1 MNILL
6 IDTGDEEITSVK
18 REFEILGNQC
28 KIITKEYKPINPFV
42 DDWKKNT
49 YEDLDLGEYDIVF
62 TTTYLPGLAK
72 RCAEYQKYYF
82 AWVLHMPCIGL
93 YSDTVVL
100 PTNRIFCLD
109 MNQAS
114 LFQGSGIQ
122 TVFYLPYAVDVT
134 DSDSENRTGVAVI
147 TELDIAERHGVYGV
161 LANTKDSTK
170 GYLDGMAA
178 AQMAI
183 YPDLILPKLPAY
195 VMDDIAQNLQTVELT
210 NNMATTDWII
220 REYLL
225 LDMITARER
234 LVECSEITRYDNITF
249 YINSKITT
257 EGIKQEKSP
266 GNSAKKQIEIY
277 SQHAMALSMPKRAY
291 YNCLY
296 KETLKIMAG
305 GAMALSPYSAEL
317 AESFVQGQ
325 NILMYTNDN
334 EFKYNMHAYSQDEAK
349 CIEIG
354 KRGQEAVR
362 NEHNFAVRVRDMLST
377 I

>member
-18 REFEILGNQC
+18 REFEKLGNQC
-28 KIITKEYKPINPFV
+28 KLITKDYKPVNPFV
-42 DDWKKNT
+42 DDWKKNS
-49 YEDLDLGEYDIVF
+49 YEELDVEGYDIVF

-72 RCAEYQKYYF
+72 HCAYHQKYYF

-93 YSDTVVL
+93 YSNTIVL

-114 LFQGSGIQ
+114 LFQNSGIQ
-122 TVFYLPYAVDVT
+122 TVFYLPYAVDVADT
-134 DSDSENRTGVAVI
+134 DSKERTGVAVI
-147 TELDIAERHGVYGV
+147 TELDIAERHGVYGA

-170 GYLDGMAA
+170 GYLDGAAA
-178 AQMAI
+178 AQVAV

-195 VMDDIAQNLQTVELT
+195 VMDDIAKNICTVELMD
-210 NNMATTDWII
+210 NMATRDWII

-225 LDMITARER
+225 LDMFTARER
-234 LVECSEITRYDNITF
+234 LFECSEITRFDNITF

-266 GNSAKKQIEIY
+266 GNSVQKQIEIY
-277 SQHAMALSMPKRAY
+277 NNHAMALSMPKRAY
-291 YNCLY
+291 YNCLF

-305 GAMALSPYSAEL
+305 GALAISPYSHEL
-317 AESFVQGQ
+317 ADAFVQGQ
-325 NILMYTNDN
+325 DIVMYTNDK
-334 EFKYNMHAYSQDEAK
+334 EFKSWMDKYCEDEAR
-349 CIEIG
+349 CIEMG
-354 KRGQEAVR
+354 KRGQEVVK
-362 NEHNFAVRVRDMLST
+362 NEHSFATRVRDMLST